1 MVRSPQTTMFLSV
14 WGLFAL
20 HSLWNGQYHGV
31 NAFSF
36 GPITTTTTTTTTTTR
51 LSRLFVSASLELWTA
66 PSIATTTT
74 ATTKTRLAPV
84 ITDDTISK
92 VNVMTS
98 IPELLQF
105 MEQGNHRK
113 SSSSSS
119 LSSSSSSSSELVV
132 VHYHANYCKTCQ
144 RAGIKLN
151 KLARDFAKISFAKA
165 EVQLFLPTP
174 SQTLN
179 SLGVSRFPFVQIYR
193 RGVRVASFSTGPS
206 HLFEGKVCKALLD
219 CLNRS
224 DEQWSALATQNYQ
237 DIQENLQARR
247 QLLQTVQ

>member
-1 MVRSPQTTMFLSV
+1 MVQSPQTTLFLSV
-14 WGLFAL
+14 WGILAF
-20 HSLWNGQYHGV
+20 HSIWNGQYHRV

-36 GPITTTTTTTTTTTR
+36 GSITTTTTTKTR
-51 LSRLFVSASLELWTA
+51 RTSPLFVSASLELWTA
-66 PSIATTTT
+66 PSITTTT
-74 ATTKTRLAPV
+74 TTTTTKTRLAPV

-105 MEQGNHRK
+105 MEQGNHQK
-113 SSSSSS
+113 SSF
-119 LSSSSSSSSELVV
+119 SSSSSSELVV

-151 KLARDFAKISFAKA
+151 KLARDFPKISFAKA

-179 SLGVSRFPFVQIYR
+179 SLGIFRFPFVQIYR

-206 HLFEGKVCKALLD
+206 HLFEGKVCNALRD

-224 DEQWSALATQNYQ
+224 DAQWSALEIQNYE
-237 DIQENLQARR
+237 DIQENFQTRR